1 MEKMKTRT
9 DVELLA
15 PAGSPA
21 GLRAVI
27 SAGCDAVYI
36 GGSKFGARAYAENPE
51 EEELE
56 ELIDYAHLRGV
67 KVYLTVNTLL
77 KEEELSLLPD
87 FIRPYYER
95 GLDAVLVQDFGV
107 LRVIRRCFPDLPI
120 HASTQMTVTGP
131 CGASFL
137 AGQGVS
143 RVVPAREMTLD
154 ELRRIHEESGLEVE
168 AFIHGALCVCYSGQ
182 CLLSS
187 QLGGRSGNRGRCA
200 QPCRLR
206 YETRTEEGQT
216 IKGDLLSP
224 KDLCLLDLLPEL
236 IENGVSSLKIEGR
249 MKQPEYAAGVVSVY
263 RKYLDL
269 YFARGRKGYTVKDA
283 DRRTLLT
290 LFNRDGFTDGYLKR
304 HNGPEMMAFK
314 RNELTQAEEKHRTE
328 LYASFR
334 EKYVEKERK
343 VPLQGQVCVR
353 QGAPLSL
360 RVRAAEQNVEFICT
374 LDQKAQPATAR
385 PLDPDRIR
393 EQIGKTGE
401 TDFYFER
408 LSVDTDGTSF
418 VPMGALN
425 RLRRETLSG
434 LREKLLVPFRRFSS
448 EETETTEAEE
458 RTSAEAAAGSFAE
471 TTDRTPAETADR
483 APAETADRAPAE
495 TADRAPAE
503 TADRTSA
510 ETADRTAAET
520 DIYVRVSTDEQ
531 LQTVMRNP
539 EVTGIYLDA
548 AMLFDAHSRTG
559 SAVSRAERY
568 AAAIAQAGMEPWI
581 ALPYIE
587 RKGECSELYDS
598 ADRLIQAGLKG
609 FLAGSFESAA
619 ALIERGLARCVRA
632 DAGIYVWN
640 SEAKQFLREAGIGLD
655 TVPVELNR
663 REIAR
668 RDNRKSEC
676 IVYGHLPLMI
686 TAQCLRKNT
695 SGCDRESRLLV
706 LGDRKRRK
714 FPVKCVCVFCYNI
727 LYNPVR
733 LSLLSEADA
742 LGRAGV
748 RSVRLVFTTETGE
761 ETDKV
766 LKIAVRAYKD
776 RIPAEIEGEYTKGQ
790 FNRGVE

>member
-1 MEKMKTRT
+1 MEKMKTRA

-314 RNELTQAEEKHRTE
+314 RNELTQAEEKRRSE

-343 VPLQGQVCVR
+343 VPLQGEVCVR

-458 RTSAEAAAGSFAE
+458 RTSAEAAAGSSAE
-471 TTDRTPAETADR
+471 TTDRAT
-483 APAETADRAPAE
+483 
-495 TADRAPAE
+495 
-503 TADRTSA
+503 A

-539 EVTGIYLDA
+539 EVTGVYLDA

-568 AAAIAQAGMEPWI
+568 AAVIAQAGMEPWI